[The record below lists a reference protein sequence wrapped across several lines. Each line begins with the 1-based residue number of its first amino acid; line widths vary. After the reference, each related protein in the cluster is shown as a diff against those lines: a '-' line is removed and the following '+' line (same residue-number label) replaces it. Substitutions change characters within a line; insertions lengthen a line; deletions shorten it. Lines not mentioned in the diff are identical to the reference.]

1 MVEIT
6 ARWVINTVNSVQ
18 SITGQANT
26 HYTDECHMYNPD
38 GSRKYKRV
46 SPIETRRRTTFL
58 SSYKLSKI
66 RSRI

>member
-6 ARWVINTVNSVQ
+6 ARWVINAVNSVQ

-38 GSRKYKRV
+38 GSRKYQKGK
-46 SPIETRRRTTFL
+46 SNGDKKTLNFSQQL
-58 SSYKLSKI
+58 QAQ
-66 RSRI
+66 